1 MLERIR
7 EALRNDGEAPP
18 HDGGPDDGA
27 FGRNDDQEQ
36 VDQDE
41 ILARML
47 DAELNHQTDES
58 DDER

>member
-1 MLERIR
+1 M
-7 EALRNDGEAPP
+7 RNDGEAPP